1 MTNVTVAQKSQTY
14 YIMKGYHSEKH
25 YAKADSKQELSQIML
40 AKFPSCN
47 ENGTLMRPVYPEA
60 MIRIA
65 VKRR

>member
-1 MTNVTVAQKSQTY
+1 MTNTTTQQKSQTY

-47 ENGTLMRPVYPEA
+47 AHGTLMRPVYPEA